1 MDDTENVVAFQYRIH
16 YNADGVDIVD
26 FIEGTALDIHLAVD
40 AVDALDPAVDLCGHV
55 LRLQAGLNALDD
67 VLEKSLPVL
76 LAQGQLLFDFV
87 VGHGVKVL

>member
-1 MDDTENVVAFQYRIH
+1 MDDTENVVALQYRIH

-40 AVDALDPAVDLCGHV
+40 AVNALDPAVDLCGHV
-55 LRLQAGLNALDD
+55 LRLQAGLNAFDD